1 MKPRSA
7 KPSTVARVGTTA
19 ELRAR
24 LHEVESRL
32 RELEERHELAM
43 GAIRESVYDWD
54 IEHGGFSVSK
64 SMNAMLGLPG
74 QSLTLQAWQ
83 ERIHP
88 EDFGRFRD
96 ETIAH
101 LKGNTERFECDYRY
115 RAGDGA
121 WRWARTHGLALR
133 NAEGRA
139 VRMVG
144 STGDITELKQRERE
158 LAEQRAIL
166 ETTFENIDQGI
177 TMVDKNLRTIA
188 LNRKFLELLEFPPE
202 RFARGFR
209 MEEAFRF
216 NAERGEYGP
225 GDVEEQVRQ
234 RVELSRR
241 FEPHTFERTRPNGQV
256 IAVRGKPL
264 PGGGFVSTYTDITEQ
279 KRTERALRESEERYA
294 LATRAATEGIY
305 EWNVESGALFLSD
318 RAREVFGLPP
328 GELRNSSWNERVHP
342 DDMPAY
348 RAALVEHFKGRTGQ
362 LECEYRVRDA
372 FGSYRWILDRAKAVR
387 NPEGRVVKL
396 IGAESDITQRKLAEI
411 ELRRARDQAEEAL
424 EQQTATAEVLR
435 VTSSSPTDAQPVF
448 EAILTNALRL
458 CEASFAAVFTYDG
471 ECLQN
476 VAHRNAS
483 PAFAQALR
491 NSRPRPSRE
500 TTTRLCALERRT
512 VHTADLLNDPAFSP
526 PEAQRRENVRTSLSV
541 PMIRED
547 VLVGVITLWRSEVK
561 RFSGKQIALVETF
574 AAQAVIAIENVRLF
588 NETREALEQQKAIA
602 EVLGVVTQL
611 QTDVQPVFEAIGRN
625 AARLCGALFSCV
637 YRFDGELIHLVAT
650 HNLPPAAMKVG
661 RTLYPMRPDRSQLS
675 GRAVLTRSVQ
685 RLEDA
690 AQDADYA
697 MHVAVAGGWRRL
709 LAVPMLSEAE
719 PLGVIAVGWRDP
731 GPIPEPRVELLKTFA
746 DQAVIAIEKVRLFN
760 ETKEALE
767 QQKALAEVLGTMSRS
782 VANTKPVFDL
792 ILDSCQRLFEG
803 HLVGLTLAGED
814 GLVRLG
820 AYRGENK
827 EEMAR
832 VYPYPLDRDSG
843 SGQAMLERKVVHFPD
858 VDAPG
863 SQAPPRVLDGSRAA
877 GFKSIVFAPLVAER
891 RALGALW
898 VGRRL
903 PGPFSERE
911 IALLKSFAD
920 QAVIAIQNARLF
932 NETKEA
938 LEQQTAIS
946 EVLQVISSSPTD
958 VRPVL
963 SAVAER
969 AARLCDAEY
978 VTVFMAEDGVL
989 RAAGYSS
996 AAASHPF
1003 PEGKDVLPFDRSYIA
1018 GRAAVTGQTVHLEDV
1033 VPLLESEFTGAREN
1047 QEKFGF
1053 RTFLAVPLLR
1063 NQKAIGVIAAS
1074 RRVVR
1079 RFSDKQVALLET
1091 FADQAVIAIENV
1103 RLFRETAEALEQQK
1117 ASGEVLQAISGSIAD
1132 TAPVFDKILESC
1144 QRLFAGTIVGLNLVR
1159 EDGML
1164 HIGAYHGAHR
1174 SEFERIFPIPLA
1186 PESGS
1191 GLSILERR
1199 VVHYPDAEHDEVP
1212 ERTRRGCKAIGI
1224 KSAIFAP
1231 VLWEGRGLGAIFVG
1245 RDHASSFSDK
1255 EIALLRTFA
1264 DQAAIAI
1271 ENVRLFNETKRA
1283 LERQTATAEI
1293 LTVISSSPTDTKPV
1307 FDAIVQSGLRLF
1319 SDAAVSVA
1327 LPNGGEVRAAAVAE
1341 SDPERAA
1348 AWRGRFPFPL
1358 TREYM
1363 HGVAILER
1371 RIVDIPDVREAP
1383 PEMAAGASNFLA
1395 SGYRAITIMPM
1406 MRGEEAIGALSVVR
1420 LAPGPLS
1427 DKQLAVLKTF
1437 ADQAVIAIENVR
1449 LFNEIRE
1456 KSAELE
1462 IASRHK
1468 SQFLAN
1474 MSHELR
1480 TPLNAIIG
1488 FTRIVMR
1495 RSQEQLERKQYE
1507 NLEKILSSGEQLLAL
1522 INSILDLSKIEAGRV
1537 EVHPGEIGLAPVLEQ
1552 CLRTV
1557 EPLARVALVR
1567 EFEGELPRMYV
1578 DEDKLR
1584 QIVINLL
1591 SNAAKFTEHGTIR
1604 VRAQAANGSVAI
1616 AVSDTG
1622 IGIASDKLDLI
1633 FEEFEQADT
1642 SSTRVYGG
1650 TGLGLA
1656 IARRLARLMGG
1667 DITAESV
1674 PGAGSTFRLILPVRY
1689 RTPA

>member
-1 MKPRSA
+1 LKPRSA
-7 KPSTVARVGTTA
+7 KRSSAARPSDTA

-24 LHEVESRL
+24 LHEAESRL
-32 RELEERHELAM
+32 RALEERHELAM

-88 EDFGRFRD
+88 EDFARFRD

-101 LKGNTERFECDYRY
+101 LKGQTERFECDYRY
-115 RAGDGA
+115 RAGDGG
-121 WRWARTHGLALR
+121 WRWARTHGIALR

-139 VRMVG
+139 LRMVG

-177 TMVDKNLRTIA
+177 TMVDNNLRTIA

-202 RFARGFR
+202 RFARGFH
-209 MEEAFRF
+209 MDEAFRF

-241 FEPHTFERTRPNGQV
+241 FEPHAFERTRPNGQV

-264 PGGGFVSTYTDITEQ
+264 PDGGFVSTYTDITEQ

-328 GELRNSSWNERVHP
+328 GELRNTNWNERVHP

-348 RAALVEHFKGRTGQ
+348 RAALIEHFKGRTDQ

-372 FGSYRWILDRAKAVR
+372 FGSYRWVLERAKAVR
-387 NPEGRVVKL
+387 NPDGRVVKL

-411 ELRRARDQAEEAL
+411 ELRRARDQAE
-424 EQQTATAEVLR
+424 
-435 VTSSSPTDAQPVF
+435 
-448 EAILTNALRL
+448 
-458 CEASFAAVFTYDG
+458 
-471 ECLQN
+471 
-476 VAHRNAS
+476 
-483 PAFAQALR
+483 
-491 NSRPRPSRE
+491 
-500 TTTRLCALERRT
+500 
-512 VHTADLLNDPAFSP
+512 
-526 PEAQRRENVRTSLSV
+526 
-541 PMIRED
+541 
-547 VLVGVITLWRSEVK
+547 
-561 RFSGKQIALVETF
+561 
-574 AAQAVIAIENVRLF
+574 
-588 NETREALEQQKAIA
+588 EALEQQKAIA

-650 HNLPPAAMKVG
+650 HNLPPAAMQVG
-661 RTLYPMRPDRSQLS
+661 RSLYPMRPDRSQLS

-709 LAVPMLSEAE
+709 LAVPMLREAE

-767 QQKALAEVLGTMSRS
+767 QQKALAEVLGTISRS
-782 VANTKPVFDL
+782 VADTKPVFDL

-803 HLVGLTLAGED
+803 HLVGLTLGGED

-827 EEMAR
+827 EEMER
-832 VYPYPLDRDSG
+832 VYPYPLNRDSG

-877 GFKSIVFAPLVAER
+877 GFKSIVFAPLVAEG

-969 AARLCDAEY
+969 AARLCEAEF

-1003 PEGKDVLPFDRSYIA
+1003 PHGKDVLPFDRSYIS
-1018 GRAAVTGQTVHLEDV
+1018 GRAALTGQTVHLEDV
-1033 VPLLESEFTGAREN
+1033 LPLLDSEFPGAREN

-1063 NQKAIGVIAAS
+1063 NKKPIGVIAAS

-1117 ASGEVLQAISGSIAD
+1117 ASGEVLQAISSSIAD

-1174 SEFERIFPIPLA
+1174 GEFERIFPIPLA

-1199 VVHYPDAEHDEVP
+1199 VVHYPDAEQDEVP

-1245 RDHASSFSDK
+1245 RDHMSSFSEK

-1271 ENVRLFNETKRA
+1271 ENARLFR
-1283 LERQTATAEI
+1283 EI
-1293 LTVISSSPTDTKPV
+1293 
-1307 FDAIVQSGLRLF
+1307 Q
-1319 SDAAVSVA
+1319 
-1327 LPNGGEVRAAAVAE
+1327 
-1341 SDPERAA
+1341 
-1348 AWRGRFPFPL
+1348 
-1358 TREYM
+1358 
-1363 HGVAILER
+1363 
-1371 RIVDIPDVREAP
+1371 
-1383 PEMAAGASNFLA
+1383 
-1395 SGYRAITIMPM
+1395 
-1406 MRGEEAIGALSVVR
+1406 
-1420 LAPGPLS
+1420 
-1427 DKQLAVLKTF
+1427 
-1437 ADQAVIAIENVR
+1437 
-1449 LFNEIRE
+1449 E
-1456 KSAELE
+1456 KSRQLE

-1468 SQFLAN
+1468 SEFLAN

-1495 RSQEQLERKQYE
+1495 QSKDVLAAKQYE
-1507 NLEKILSSGEQLLAL
+1507 NLEKIPASGQNLLAL
-1522 INSILDLSKIEAGRV
+1522 INAVLDLSKVEAGRV
-1537 EVHPGEIGLAPVLEQ
+1537 EVQPREVELAPVLEQ
-1552 CLRTV
+1552 CLRTI
-1557 EPLARVALVR
+1557 EPLAQVALVK
-1567 EFEGELPRMYV
+1567 EFGGALPQMYV
-1578 DEDKLR
+1578 DEEKLR
-1584 QIVINLL
+1584 QIVTNLL
-1591 SNAAKFTEHGTIR
+1591 SNAAKFTERGTIR
-1604 VRAQAANGSVAI
+1604 LRAQAANGSVAI
-1616 AVSDTG
+1616 TVADTG
-1622 IGIASDKLDLI
+1622 IGIAADKLGLI
-1633 FEEFEQADT
+1633 FEEFEQAAAG
-1642 SSTRVYGG
+1642 STRVYGG
-1650 TGLGLA
+1650 TGLGLT

-1667 DITAESV
+1667 DIGVESSL
-1674 PGAGSTFRLILPVRY
+1674 GTGSRFTLTLPLRY
-1689 RTPA
+1689 SP